1 MSGLT
6 SHILMIRPVRFDFNT
21 QTAESNAFQN
31 PEAKKAAE
39 ITQNLALAEFDA
51 MVAKL
56 RNEGVEVIVF
66 EDTIEPHTPDSI
78 FPNNWVSFHEDGKVI
93 LYPMFAPN
101 RRLERRKDILEKLKE
116 NFEISEIVDLSDFE
130 NENLFL
136 EGTGSLILDRE
147 KQIAYAC
154 ISPRADKKLLEIFGE
169 KFNFQMCVFDSVDS
183 NGKAI
188 YHTNVVMCL
197 GDKFAVI
204 CADSIRDEAQRQE
217 VLKTLADSGKEI
229 ILISYEQ
236 LENFAG
242 NMLHIQNQKG
252 ESLLVMSKR
261 AFRSLDKNQIQSLEK
276 YAKIVYASLE
286 TIENNGGGSARCMM
300 AEVFLKK
307 VE

>member
-1 MSGLT
+1 
-6 SHILMIRPVRFDFNT
+6 MIRPVRFDFNT

-31 PEAKKAAE
+31 PEAKKTAE

-51 MVAKL
+51 MVTKL

-78 FPNNWVSFHEDGKVI
+78 FPNNWVSFHGDGKVI
-93 LYPMFAPN
+93 LYPMYAPN
-101 RRLERRKDILEKLKE
+101 RRLERRQDILEKVKMD
-116 NFEISEIVDLSDFE
+116 FEISEIVDLSHYE

-136 EGTGSLILDRE
+136 EGTGSLIFDRE

-197 GDKFAVI
+197 GDKFTVI
-204 CADSIRDEAQRQE
+204 CADSIRDEVQKQM
-217 VLKTLADSGKEI
+217 VLQTLADSGKEI

-252 ESLLVMSKR
+252 ESLLVMSER
-261 AFRSLDKNQIQSLEK
+261 AFNSLDKNQIQSLEK

-300 AEVFLKK
+300 AEVFL
-307 VE
+307 VRSEE